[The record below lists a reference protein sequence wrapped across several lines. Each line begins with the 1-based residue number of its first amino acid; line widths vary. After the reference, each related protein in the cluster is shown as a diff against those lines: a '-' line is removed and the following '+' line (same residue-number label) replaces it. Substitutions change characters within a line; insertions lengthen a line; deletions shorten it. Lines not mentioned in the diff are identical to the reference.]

1 MCRVGYTREMCEG
14 SGCRTKKLALAF
26 GSSIVST
33 PVQAVG
39 QSHTNISPSPNVVAE
54 PTNPLLAFSVEALH
68 RAYQKQDFDQM
79 SEQFLAVIDHCR
91 NITYYILDAPTK
103 QALNTFVK
111 QLLYF
116 LSQEDFLLTD
126 AYASRFIDANGV
138 IANIVAISDFGTS
151 DPFVRILLRQQRNF
165 TKLLT
170 LYSARNRVKI
180 DRRLLFGTS
189 PALATQWYYC
199 FTEGYRNGCADEVTL
214 QNLREHIAYED
225 DRISGINSFTHHA
238 YFGST
243 YIDHEGDYLVK
254 QRINRLFQA
263 TPLCAQPIRNTPK
276 KDRIAVLTSMWF
288 RRQSVYRSQR
298 PFMEALAKDH
308 ELVLIAL
315 GRPRDDL
322 DTSLFK
328 EVRHYDASA
337 DASDVSS
344 IQGNDF
350 AMAYFPDIGMSIESI
365 ILANMRIAPIQVT
378 NYGHPVSTFGAKI
391 DYWIGGQETEAVER
405 AREHY
410 SERLVLI
417 PGCAQAPVPLDY
429 QLQYPQLPPSPVI
442 INCTW
447 SGQKINSD
455 HLRRLRTIADRAE
468 TPVMFHFFPGGAILG
483 NGYIPLEQAIKS
495 ILGEERVQVMPDLP
509 FDQYMPV
516 LEAAHFALDAH
527 PFGGYNTAVDLLT
540 LRKPIVTLAGNRFY
554 NNSTA
559 YLLGRVGLEEL
570 ITRSEQE
577 YVDLGVRMIDNAE
590 YRNRM
595 IRRLKTADIAATVL
609 SHEHVPAFVR
619 AIDYLLEH
627 HTTLVTKASRE
638 PILID

>member
-1 MCRVGYTREMCEG
+1 MMTP
-14 SGCRTKKLALAF
+14 A
-26 GSSIVST
+26 IVSGSPAVTT
-33 PVQAVG
+33 PF
-39 QSHTNISPSPNVVAE
+39 QSVE
-54 PTNPLLAFSVEALH
+54 PTVRDESAPRTLAVEPANPLLTFSVEALH
-68 RAYQKQDFDQM
+68 AAYQKQDYDQM

-91 NITYYILDAPTK
+91 NITFYMLDLLTQ

-111 QLLYF
+111 QFLYF
-116 LSQEDFLLTD
+116 LSQEDFLLSD
-126 AYASRFIDANGV
+126 SYASRFIDANGV
-138 IANIVAISDFGTS
+138 IANIVAISDFRTT
-151 DPFVRILLRQQRNF
+151 DPFVRMLLGQQRNF

-170 LYSARNRVKI
+170 LYSARNTVKI

-225 DRISGINSFTHHA
+225 DRIIGINSFTHHA

-276 KDRIAVLTSMWF
+276 KDRIVVLTSMWF
-288 RRQSVYRSQR
+288 RRQSVYRSQQ
-298 PFMEALAKDH
+298 PFIEALAKDH

-328 EVRHYDASA
+328 EVRRYDASA
-337 DASDVSS
+337 DASDISA

-378 NYGHPVSTFGAKI
+378 NYGHPVSTFGARI
-391 DYWIGGQETEAVER
+391 DYWIGGQETEDVER

-417 PGCAQAPVPLDY
+417 PGCAQVPVPLDY
-429 QLQYPQLPPSPVI
+429 HLQYPQLPTSPVI

-447 SGQKINSD
+447 SGQKVNSD

-468 TPVMFHFFPGGAILG
+468 TPMKFHFFPGGAVLG
-483 NGYIPLEQAIKS
+483 NGFIPLERAIKS
-495 ILGEERVQVMPDLP
+495 ILGEERVQVMPDLA

-559 YLLGRVGLEEL
+559 YLLARVGLEEL

-577 YVDLGVRMIDNAE
+577 YIDLGVRMIDNAE

-595 IRRLKTADIAATVL
+595 IRRLKTADMATTVL

-619 AIDYLLEH
+619 AIDYLLENH
-627 HTTLVTKASRE
+627 ATLVKQPGRE
-638 PILID
+638 PIVVN

>member
-1 MCRVGYTREMCEG
+1 M
-14 SGCRTKKLALAF
+14 
-26 GSSIVST
+26 ST
-33 PVQAVG
+33 PIAAGDGNPQDAA
-39 QSHTNISPSPNVVAE
+39 PPPPPVAE
-54 PTNPLLAFSVEALH
+54 PTNPLSAFSPDAIH
-68 RAYQKQDFDQM
+68 DAYRRQDYDTM
-79 SEQFLAVIDHCR
+79 SEQFLAVINHCR
-91 NITYYILDAPTK
+91 NITYYAVDLPTK
-103 QALNTFVK
+103 QALNSFVK
-111 QLLYF
+111 HLLYF
-116 LSQEDFLLTD
+116 LSQEDFILSD
-126 AYASRFIDANGV
+126 PFASQFIDANGV
-138 IANIVAISDFGTS
+138 IANIVAISDFGTT
-151 DPFVRILLRQQRNF
+151 DPFLRILIGQQRNF
-165 TKLLT
+165 TKLLA
-170 LYSARNRVKI
+170 LYSARNKVKI

-189 PALATQWYYC
+189 PELATQWYYC

-225 DRISGINSFTHHA
+225 DRIIGINSFTHHA

-263 TPLCAQPIRNTPK
+263 TPLCSQPIRNTPK
-276 KDRIAVLTSMWF
+276 KNRIAVLTSMWF
-288 RRQSVYRSQR
+288 RRQSVYRSQQ
-298 PFMEALAKDH
+298 PFIEALAKDH

-328 EVRHYDASA
+328 EVRRYDASA
-337 DASDVSS
+337 DASDMSS
-344 IQGNDF
+344 LQGNDF

-391 DYWIGGQETEAVER
+391 DYWIGGQETELLER

-429 QLQYPQLPPSPVI
+429 HLQYPQLPTSPII

-447 SGQKINSD
+447 SGQKINSG
-455 HLRRLRTIADRAE
+455 HLHRLRTIADRAE
-468 TPVMFHFFPGGAILG
+468 TPVKFHFFPGGAILG
-483 NGYIPLEQAIKS
+483 NGYIPLERAIKS
-495 ILGEERVQVMPDLP
+495 ILGEERVQVMPDLG
-509 FDQYMPV
+509 FEQYMPV

-577 YVDLGVRMIDNAE
+577 YIDLGVRMIDNAE

-595 IRRLKTADIAATVL
+595 IRRLKTADLATTVL

-619 AIDYLLEH
+619 AIDHLLENH
-627 HTTLVTKASRE
+627 AMLVKQPSRE
-638 PILID
+638 PIVVN

>member
-1 MCRVGYTREMCEG
+1 M
-14 SGCRTKKLALAF
+14 
-26 GSSIVST
+26 ST
-33 PVQAVG
+33 PIAARDENLHDVA
-39 QSHTNISPSPNVVAE
+39 SPQPPAAE
-54 PTNPLLAFSVEALH
+54 PVNPLFAFSPDGIHEAY
-68 RAYQKQDFDQM
+68 RRRDYDTM
-79 SEQFLAVIDHCR
+79 SEQFLAVINHCR
-91 NITYYILDAPTK
+91 NITYYAVDLPTK
-103 QALNTFVK
+103 QALNSFVK
-111 QLLYF
+111 HLLYF
-116 LSQEDFLLTD
+116 LSQEDFILSD
-126 AYASRFIDANGV
+126 SFASQFIDANGV
-138 IANIVAISDFGTS
+138 IANIVAISDFGTT
-151 DPFVRILLRQQRNF
+151 DPFLRILIGQQRNF
-165 TKLLT
+165 TKLLA
-170 LYSARNRVKI
+170 LYSARNKVKI

-189 PALATQWYYC
+189 PELATQWYYC

-225 DRISGINSFTHHA
+225 DRIIGINSFTHHA

-263 TPLCAQPIRNTPK
+263 TPLCSQPIRNTPK
-276 KDRIAVLTSMWF
+276 KNRIAVLTSMWF
-288 RRQSVYRSQR
+288 RRQSVYRSQQ
-298 PFMEALAKDH
+298 PFIEALAKDH

-328 EVRHYDASA
+328 EVRRYDASA
-337 DASDVSS
+337 DASDMSAL
-344 IQGNDF
+344 QGNDF

-391 DYWIGGQETEAVER
+391 DYWIGGQETEVVER

-429 QLQYPQLPPSPVI
+429 HLQYPQLPTSPVI

-447 SGQKINSD
+447 SGQKINSE
-455 HLRRLRTIADRAE
+455 HLHRLRTIADRAE
-468 TPVMFHFFPGGAILG
+468 TPVKFHFFPGGAILG
-483 NGYIPLEQAIKS
+483 NGYIPLERAIKS
-495 ILGEERVQVMPDLP
+495 ILGEERVQVMPDLG
-509 FDQYMPV
+509 FEQYMPV

-577 YVDLGVRMIDNAE
+577 YIDLGVRMIDNAE

-595 IRRLKTADIAATVL
+595 IRRLKTADLATTVL

-619 AIDYLLEH
+619 AIDHLLENH
-627 HTTLVTKASRE
+627 DTLAQQAGRE
-638 PILID
+638 PIVVK